1 MVPAPP
7 HPGYLHHC
15 PRRADPS
22 TSPAMA
28 VYRMREKMLSIG
40 DDFWI
45 ENEAGERAFKVDGKA
60 LRIRETLVLEDLG
73 GNELLKI
80 QERKLRV
87 RDTMAIERDGDTV
100 ATVKKKMITPLRE
113 RFKAELSSGG
123 EYEVKGNIVDHEYE
137 VEHDGREIAKVS
149 KRWFRVRDT
158 YGVDVEPGQD
168 DALILAIT
176 VAIDQ
181 MTHDRAE

>member
-1 MVPAPP
+1 
-7 HPGYLHHC
+7 
-15 PRRADPS
+15 
-22 TSPAMA
+22 MA
-28 VYRMREKMLSIG
+28 VYRMRERMLSIG

-45 ENEAGERAFKVDGKA
+45 ENDAGDRVFKVDGKA
-60 LRIRETLVLEDLG
+60 LRIRQTLTFKDVD
-73 GNELLKI
+73 GNDLLKI

-100 ATVKKKMITPLRE
+100 ATVRKAIVGPLRE
-113 RFKAELSSGG
+113 RFKAELEGG
-123 EYEVKGNIVDHEYE
+123 AEYKIHGNIVDHEYE
-137 VEHDGREIAKVS
+137 FERDGREVATVS

-158 YGVDVEPGQD
+158 YGVEVTTGEDDV
-168 DALILAIT
+168 LVLAIT